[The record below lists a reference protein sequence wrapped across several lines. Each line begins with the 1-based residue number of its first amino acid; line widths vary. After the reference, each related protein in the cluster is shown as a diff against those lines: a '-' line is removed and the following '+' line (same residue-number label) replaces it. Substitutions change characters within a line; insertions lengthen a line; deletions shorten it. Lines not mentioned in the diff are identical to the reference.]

1 MYLYFVIF
9 IIFGSFF
16 TLNLFIGVIIDNF
29 NQQKKKIS
37 IPQLSPFPILRF
49 CFFFYIPITRTLIVM
64 TDLGHF
70 YILLLLKRTCPYP
83 PTSILPRKKKE
94 KASICPE
101 IRGSHSQPRRGE
113 RGRGKT
119 LISKLQVLLLGYYLL
134 FVGCQGFPEP
144 AKTEPLPRGLQ
155 SLRQT
160 NNTQP
165 RHEIRPTKELGATSG
180 IRATLFFGESS
191 AS

>member
-1 MYLYFVIF
+1 MGTPSSILAWRILWTEKPGRLQSIGSDRAQHNCSNLACTHASSIF
-9 IIFGSFF
+9 IYY
-16 TLNLFIGVIIDNF
+16 T
-29 NQQKKKIS
+29 
-37 IPQLSPFPILRF
+37 PQ
-49 CFFFYIPITRTLIVM
+49 
-64 TDLGHF
+64 GHF
-70 YILLLLKRTCPYP
+70 YIPLPLKRTCPYP
-83 PTSILPRKKKE
+83 PTSILPSQKKE

-113 RGRGKT
+113 GGRGKT

-165 RHEIRPTKELGATSG
+165 GHEIRPAKELGATSG